1 MTKFILLDIEGT
13 TTSIDF
19 VHQVLFPY
27 ASAHLPAFVGARQ
40 DDPRVAQALEAVK
53 ATVLEEQSRQID
65 SAEAVAQLLHWIA
78 EDRKFP
84 ALKALQGYLWREG
97 YETGQYKGHVY
108 PDVVP
113 ALRHWQQSGVAMG
126 IYSSGSV
133 AAQQLLFQYSDFGDL
148 RHFFS
153 GYFDTGVGH
162 KRAAASYSVISST
175 VGIEPAHILF
185 LSDVAEELD
194 AALAAG
200 CQGIQLVRPGTSPS
214 GRHVVAADF
223 GEVMALTA

>member
-1 MTKFILLDIEGT
+1 MDIEGT

-27 ASAHLPAFVGARQ
+27 ASAHLRAFVTAHQ
-40 DDPRVAQALEAVK
+40 ADPRVAQALEAVK
-53 ATVLEEQSRQID
+53 
-65 SAEAVAQLLHWIA
+65 EAVRQEQAREIDTPQAIDQLLAWIA

-97 YETGQYKGHVY
+97 YERGQYKGHVY
-108 PDVVP
+108 PDVLP
-113 ALRHWQQSGVAMG
+113 ALLHWQQQGTPMG

-133 AAQQLLFQYSDFGDL
+133 AAQQLLFQYSDHGDL
-148 RHFFS
+148 RPFFS
-153 GYFDTGVGH
+153 AYFDTGVGH
-162 KRAAASYSVISST
+162 KREESSYRAISAT
-175 VGIEPAHILF
+175 LGLPTAHILF

-200 CQGIQLVRPGTSPS
+200 CQAIQLLRPGTLPS
-214 GRHVVAADF
+214 GRHLGAADF
-223 GEVMALTA
+223 SEVLALLP